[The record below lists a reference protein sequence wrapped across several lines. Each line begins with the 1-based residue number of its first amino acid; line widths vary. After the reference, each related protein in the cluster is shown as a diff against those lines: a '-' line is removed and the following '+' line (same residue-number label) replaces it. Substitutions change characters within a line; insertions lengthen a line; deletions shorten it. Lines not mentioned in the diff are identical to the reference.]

1 MRKKITI
8 SIFLLSILF
17 FLAFGNVAKAQTP
30 SYLGVN
36 EGDEYKWKVEIT
48 FDGVDTLVSN
58 IRDIMVDQQ
67 NKLNEL
73 VLFGFEDL
81 TINETIESI
90 AHTYLANILPT
101 GWETYNLSTLV
112 EETIKEYVVK
122 FNSTIFS
129 GMIPSN
135 WQSLNLSTFY
145 DYMVDG
151 IYDST
156 GVGFED
162 NPIPELI
169 ELMINELNSSVLF
182 GLIPEGWEDLTIEQF
197 YLSLLEIDVPGI
209 HESFMLSEAWQ
220 LMVPS
225 EFSGVSIEAL
235 LNTIFE
241 PMGLN
246 ATFLFEQFFL
256 GLNSTLP
263 PGMESEPMSVVIDY
277 LNFVINSTLINST
290 LPDGYDSLPV
300 ATLLDIATDQF
311 VYYGMPAELHGLTLV
326 EIISLGIDNLIFL
339 YDSQVLPLWGQTK
352 LMLQASGLLNYEIGI
367 KMTVDNI
374 GIVESVFP
382 GGPQGVNLDV
392 TLYYSLDFENWVD
405 LSLLFTGLATAQPM
419 IEVIGI
425 FGIIPLINF
434 FAGETMVFDPSS
446 YSDVDV
452 AIMDQ
457 LMYSGGLIVAN
468 NYDWA
473 SIQTNFTVETASNP
487 HCIEASIAWN
497 SNGLLSTATIEA
509 SGDEVATIKLLG
521 GRDEIPG
528 YGIPIVFGLTTLTII
543 GVIIYI
549 KRKNNI

>member
-30 SYLGVN
+30 SYLGVE

-112 EETIKEYVVK
+112 EVTINEYVVK

-151 IYDST
+151 INATMGT
-156 GVGFED
+156 GWED

-182 GLIPEGWEDLTIEQF
+182 GLIPEGWEDLTLEQF
-197 YLSLLEIDVPGI
+197 YISLLEIVVPGI
-209 HESFMLSEAWQ
+209 HESFMLNRMLSEAWQ
-220 LMVPS
+220 LTIPS
-225 EFSGVSIEAL
+225 EFSGLSIEAL

-246 ATFLFEQFFL
+246 ATFIFEQVFL

-277 LNFVINSTLINST
+277 LNSVINSTL
-290 LPDGYDSLPV
+290 PPGFDSLPV
-300 ATLLDIATDQF
+300 EDILDDFIDEF
-311 VYYGMPAELHGLTLV
+311 VYYFIPAELHGLTLV
-326 EIISLGIDNLIFL
+326 EIISLGIDNLIYL
-339 YDSQVLPLWGQTK
+339 YDNQVLPLWGQIMST
-352 LMLQASGLLNYEIGI
+352 LQASGLLSYEIGI

-392 TLYYSLDFENWVD
+392 TLYFSLDFENWED
-405 LSLLFTGLATAQPM
+405 LSLLFTGLATAQTM
-419 IEVIGI
+419 TEVIGI
-425 FGIIPLINF
+425 FSLIPLLDF
-434 FAGETMVFDPSS
+434 FSGETMVFDPSS

-468 NYDWA
+468 SYDWA
-473 SIQTNFTVETASNP
+473 SIQTDFTVETALNP
-487 HCIEASIAWN
+487 NCIEASIAWN
-497 SNGLLSTATIEA
+497 SKGLLSTATIEA

>member
-1 MRKKITI
+1 
-8 SIFLLSILF
+8 
-17 FLAFGNVAKAQTP
+17 
-30 SYLGVN
+30 
-36 EGDEYKWKVEIT
+36 
-48 FDGVDTLVSN
+48 
-58 IRDIMVDQQ
+58 
-67 NKLNEL
+67 
-73 VLFGFEDL
+73 
-81 TINETIESI
+81 
-90 AHTYLANILPT
+90 
-101 GWETYNLSTLV
+101 
-112 EETIKEYVVK
+112 
-122 FNSTIFS
+122 
-129 GMIPSN
+129 
-135 WQSLNLSTFY
+135 
-145 DYMVDG
+145 
-151 IYDST
+151 
-156 GVGFED
+156 
-162 NPIPELI
+162 
-169 ELMINELNSSVLF
+169 
-182 GLIPEGWEDLTIEQF
+182 
-197 YLSLLEIDVPGI
+197 
-209 HESFMLSEAWQ
+209 
-220 LMVPS
+220 
-225 EFSGVSIEAL
+225 
-235 LNTIFE
+235 
-241 PMGLN
+241 MGLN

-468 NYDWA
+468 SYDWA
-473 SIQTNFTVETASNP
+473 SIQTNFTVETALNP

-521 GRDEIPG
+521 GKDEIPG

>member
-17 FLAFGNVAKAQTP
+17 FLTFGNVAKAQTP
-30 SYLGVN
+30 DYLGVN

-90 AHTYLANILPT
+90 AHTYLANILPA

-151 IYDST
+151 INATMGT
-156 GVGFED
+156 GWED

-182 GLIPEGWEDLTIEQF
+182 GLIPEGWEDLTLEQF
-197 YLSLLEIDVPGI
+197 YISLLEIVVPGI
-209 HESFMLSEAWQ
+209 HESFMLNRMLSEAWQ
-220 LMVPS
+220 LTIPP
-225 EFSGVSIEAL
+225 EFSGLSIEAL

-246 ATFLFEQFFL
+246 ATFIFEQVFL

-263 PGMESEPMSVVIDY
+263 HGMESENMSVVIDY
-277 LNFVINSTLINST
+277 LNTQINST

-300 ATLLDIATDQF
+300 EELLTEFIDEF
-311 VYYGMPAELHGLTLV
+311 VYSVIPAELHGLTLV
-326 EIISLGIDNLIFL
+326 EIISLGIGNLIFL
-339 YDSQVLPLWGQTK
+339 YDNQVLPGWGQTM
-352 LMLQASGLLNYEIGI
+352 LMLQSSGLLNYEIGI

-405 LSLLFTGLATAQPM
+405 ISLLFTGLATAQTM
-419 IEVIGI
+419 TEVIGI
-425 FGIIPLINF
+425 FSLIPLLDF
-434 FAGETMVFDPSS
+434 FSGETMVFDPSS

-468 NYDWA
+468 SYDWA
-473 SIQTNFTVETASNP
+473 SIQTDFTVETALNP
-487 HCIEASIAWN
+487 NCIEASIAWN
-497 SNGLLSTATIEA
+497 SKGLLSTATIEA